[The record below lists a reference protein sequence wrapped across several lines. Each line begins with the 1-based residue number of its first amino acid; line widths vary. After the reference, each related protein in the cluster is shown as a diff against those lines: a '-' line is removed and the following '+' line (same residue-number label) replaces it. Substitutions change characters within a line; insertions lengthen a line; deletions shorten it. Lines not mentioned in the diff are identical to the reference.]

1 MTPYEFQALLKAA
14 SKDFHRLNSGT
25 TKEVPTDSKPKAKKN
40 KSMVKRL
47 RTTIT
52 KPDIRKPLEQS
63 PQTETLS
70 PASTARRIRVK
81 FTCWRKR
88 LLDTDNK
95 FGSIKYSLDALR
107 YAGLLKDDRECDIEL
122 IVEQIKSTNDREG
135 TSIDL
140 EYY

>member
-52 KPDIRKPLEQS
+52 EPDIRKPLEQS

-70 PASTARRIRVK
+70 SAGTARRIRVK

-122 IVEQIKSTNDREG
+122 IVEQIKSTNNKEG
-135 TSIDL
+135 TAIDL